1 MNNLSRL
8 LVNKLVTQTKLL
20 NKIYNKKKPSL
31 MDYHSHLTI
40 RLGFEF
46 PINFKGTFVSVK
58 GKEACSHYL
67 GYSTKE
73 LEELW
78 SFGEEFGLKN
88 HPIYSIMTEDS
99 KKKCFGIGMK
109 FPTFFKASG
118 SGDTDLGVSMNFPVD
133 YIHKD
138 GHLVP
143 SFYMIKLS
151 PFNMTLK
158 VKTIFNYTENK
169 YGAN

>member
-20 NKIYNKKKPSL
+20 NKIYSNKKPSL
-31 MDYHSHLTI
+31 MDYHSHLTMRI
-40 RLGFEF
+40 GFEF
-46 PINFKGTFVSVK
+46 PINFKATFISVK
-58 GKEACSHYL
+58 GKEACSHFL
-67 GYSTKE
+67 GYSIKE

-78 SFGEEFGLKN
+78 SFGKQYGLKD

-99 KKKCFGIGMK
+99 RKKCFRIGMN
-109 FPTFFKASG
+109 FPSFYKAS
-118 SGDTDLGVSMNFPVD
+118 DNIDLGVSMNFPVD

-143 SFYMIKLS
+143 SFYMSKLS
-151 PFNMTLK
+151 PFDMTLK
-158 VKTIFNYTENK
+158 VKTIFNYTQS
-169 YGAN
+169 GG